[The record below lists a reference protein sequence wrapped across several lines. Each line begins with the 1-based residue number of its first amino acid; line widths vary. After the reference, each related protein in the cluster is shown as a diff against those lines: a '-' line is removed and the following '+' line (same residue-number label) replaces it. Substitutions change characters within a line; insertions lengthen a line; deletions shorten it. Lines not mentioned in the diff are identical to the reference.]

1 MDRNLACALVL
12 ASSSCVAE
20 VTHGPMASNG
30 TLNLSWTINGTND
43 PNACHQS
50 VADSM
55 QLTVTD
61 SAGSYYGNFAAPCES
76 FAIEVDLPPGR
87 YGGLAKLVDSRGNPR
102 TTIVGIVPYTITTN
116 TTLSV
121 PIDFP
126 AGSFE

>member
-61 SAGSYYGNFAAPCES
+61 SAGSYYGNFAAPWES
-76 FAIEVDLPPGR
+76 FAVEVDLPPGR
-87 YGGLAKLVDSRGNPR
+87 YGGPSKLVDSRGDPR
-102 TTIVGIVPYTITTN
+102 TTTGDTLPYTPTTN
-116 TTLSV
+116 TTPRL
-121 PIDFP
+121 PIDF
-126 AGSFE
+126 